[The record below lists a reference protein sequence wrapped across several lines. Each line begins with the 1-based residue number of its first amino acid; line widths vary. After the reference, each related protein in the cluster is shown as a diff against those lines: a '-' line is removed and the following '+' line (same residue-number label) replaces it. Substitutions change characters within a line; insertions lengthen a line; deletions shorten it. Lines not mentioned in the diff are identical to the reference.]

1 MNLRTAHRISGTTLG
16 VFIVVHLL
24 NHLTLLDS
32 FQRHIQT
39 MKALRVVYRFPLV
52 EGLLFIVIAFQIY
65 SGIKFAVVR
74 MRQKKD
80 AWRWAQLISGIYLA
94 YFFINHVGATLF
106 ARNVLGLDTN
116 IYFASVGMHVPPFQ
130 YFFFPYYFLAVSAF
144 FIHVACFVHARDV
157 RGATNS
163 HPWLPRLLIATG
175 PLITVLILAAQAG
188 VFYRVTIPDEY
199 RIAFEKI
206 VR

>member
-1 MNLRTAHRISGTTLG
+1 MNLRTAHRISGTILG

-52 EGLLFIVIAFQIY
+52 EGLLFIAIAFQIY
-65 SGIKFAVVR
+65 SGIKFAIAR

-94 YFFINHVGATLF
+94 YFFINHVGSILF
-106 ARNVLGLDTN
+106 ARNALGLDTN

-130 YFFFPYYFLAVSAF
+130 YFFFPYYFLAIGAF
-144 FIHVACFVHARDV
+144 FIHVASFVHINQSRSAGERY
-157 RGATNS
+157 R
-163 HPWLPRLLIATG
+163 WLPALLIAIG
-175 PLITVLILAAQAG
+175 PVVALLIIAAQAG
-188 VFYRVTIPDEY
+188 AFYPVTIPDEY
-199 RIAFEKI
+199 LTAFEKI
-206 VR
+206 FR